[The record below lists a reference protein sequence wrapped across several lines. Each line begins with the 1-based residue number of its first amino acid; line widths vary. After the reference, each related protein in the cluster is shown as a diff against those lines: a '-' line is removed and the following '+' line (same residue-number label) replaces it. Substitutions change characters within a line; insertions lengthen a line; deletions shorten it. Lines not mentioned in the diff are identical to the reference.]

1 MNQISSYS
9 GLATK
14 IRAMQSRLLTRS
26 QLFELAGCSSIADA
40 AAYLKQQPGYNQ
52 TLESL
57 DETSLH
63 RSAIEQYL
71 KKSIW
76 RDFSRIYR
84 FCNLKQR
91 QFLELYVIRYEI
103 AFLKLC
109 LRTVYDENVISIAD
123 EDAAWFYQRYFSFD
137 IAKLNGTSMLG
148 RLIDALRGSEY
159 YSILS
164 GIYDNA
170 GQRTTLFDYEMALD
184 LYYFGSTWKS
194 IHKQFSGKEKNAL
207 LEAYGSKMDM
217 LNIQWIYRLKKYYK
231 MSAADIFDSLIP
243 VYYRLKR
250 ETIVSMTEAENL
262 DSLAELIRSTR
273 YGEQFSEDSPSE
285 LERRYHAALHAIH
298 RASVRKYP
306 YSILCV
312 DSHLYEKEQETDL
325 ITTIVEGIRYGLS
338 HEEIARYI
346 TYT

>member
-1 MNQISSYS
+1 MNHILSYS

-14 IRAMQSRLLTRS
+14 IRAMQSRLLTRA

-52 TLESL
+52 TLQNL
-57 DETSLH
+57 DESSLN

-71 KKSIW
+71 KQSIL

-91 QFLELYVIRYEI
+91 QFLDLYVLRYEVS
-103 AFLKLC
+103 FLKLC
-109 LRTVYDENVISIAD
+109 LRTVYDENIISIAD
-123 EDAAWFYQRYFSFD
+123 EDTAWFYKRYFSVD
-137 IAKLNGTSMLG
+137 IAKLNAASTLG
-148 RLIDALRGSEY
+148 RLIDALKGTNY

-170 GQRTTLFDYEMALD
+170 GQETTLFDYEMALD
-184 LYYFGSTWKS
+184 LYYFGSTWKT
-194 IHKQFSGKEKNAL
+194 INKQFSGKEKSAL

-217 LNIQWIYRLKKYYK
+217 LNIQWTYRLKKYYK
-231 MSAADIFDSLIP
+231 MSATEIFDSLIP
-243 VYYRLKR
+243 VYYRLKK
-250 ETIVSMTEAENL
+250 ETIAAMVEAESLNY
-262 DSLAELIRSTR
+262 LAEQIRSTR

-285 LERRYHAALHAIH
+285 LEQRYHAVLHAIH

-306 YSILCV
+306 YSIVCV
-312 DSHLYEKEQETDL
+312 DSYLYEKEQETDL
-325 ITTIVEGIRYGLS
+325 ITTIIEGIRYGLS
-338 HEEIARYI
+338 HDEITRYI

>member
-1 MNQISSYS
+1 MNHILSYS

-26 QLFELAGCSSIADA
+26 QLLELAGCSSIADA
-40 AAYLKQQPGYNQ
+40 VAYLIQQPGYYQ
-52 TLESL
+52 TLQGL
-57 DETSLH
+57 DEASMN
-63 RSAIEQYL
+63 RSTIEQYL
-71 KKSIW
+71 KQSIL

-91 QFLELYVIRYEI
+91 EFLDLYVIRYEI

-109 LRTVYDENVISIAD
+109 LRTVYDENIISITD
-123 EDAAWFYQRYFSFD
+123 EETVWFYKRYFSFD
-137 IAKLNGTSMLG
+137 ITRLNATSTLG
-148 RLIDALRGSEY
+148 RLIDALKGSEY

-170 GQRTTLFDYEMALD
+170 GQKTTLFDYELALD

-194 IHKQFSGKEKNAL
+194 INKHFSGKEKNAL

-217 LNIQWIYRLKKYYK
+217 LNIQWIYRLKKYYR
-231 MSAADIFDSLIP
+231 MSAAEILDSLIP

-250 ETIVSMTEAENL
+250 ETIITMAEAESLNR
-262 DSLAELIRSTR
+262 LAELIRATR

-306 YSILCV
+306 YSIVCV
-312 DSHLYEKEQETDL
+312 DSYLYDKEQETDL
-325 ITTIVEGIRYGLS
+325 ITTIIEGIRYGLS
-338 HEEIARYI
+338 YDEIARYI